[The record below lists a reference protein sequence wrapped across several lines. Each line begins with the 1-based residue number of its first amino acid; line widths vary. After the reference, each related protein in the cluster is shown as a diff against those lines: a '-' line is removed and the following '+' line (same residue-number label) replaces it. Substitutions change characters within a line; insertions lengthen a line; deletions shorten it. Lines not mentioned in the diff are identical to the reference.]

1 MLRERAGGAMTAGI
15 DPGSPPARPVVEEL
29 VAAYAELTGRADGP
43 EFRARLAERLE
54 ISHDSRYERYW
65 HLLAR
70 AGGQEAPPALSP
82 AVAWL
87 TAALR
92 AG

>member
-1 MLRERAGGAMTAGI
+1 MTAGI

-29 VAAYAELTGRADGP
+29 VAAYAVLTGRTDGP

-70 AGGQEAPPALSP
+70 AGGQEARPALSP